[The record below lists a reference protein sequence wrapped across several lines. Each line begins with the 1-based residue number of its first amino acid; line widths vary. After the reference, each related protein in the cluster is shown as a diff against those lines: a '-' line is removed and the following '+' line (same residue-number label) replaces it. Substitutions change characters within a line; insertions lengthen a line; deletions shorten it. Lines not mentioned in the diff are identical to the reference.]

1 MSQEKQIYGQ
11 QLLALIRKLTEADGD
26 ITSTERSW
34 LRLLKKEF
42 GTGESPDAAFD
53 PEVLKR
59 AVEGEGESVELI
71 QLLLMVSLADG
82 QTTPNELKLIA
93 DVAELVGI
101 SSERLEQLRRDTV
114 LAVEP

>member
-1 MSQEKQIYGQ
+1 MSEDKQIYGQ

-26 ITSTERSW
+26 VTSNERSW

-42 GTGESPDAAFD
+42 GQTEAPHAEFD
-53 PEVLKR
+53 PEILKR
-59 AVEGEGESVELI
+59 AVEGEDESVELI

-82 QTTPNELKLIA
+82 QTTPNELKLIS
-93 DVAELVGI
+93 DVADLVGI
-101 SSERLEQLRRDTV
+101 SSEQLEQLRRETV